1 MTAAALLG
9 RVKKEVVAC
18 APRLSHPATG
28 IMLAIMIVG
37 GVVLRVQNVGYPFHF
52 GFDEH
57 QYVNAAHQFLTGG
70 TDPECCHP
78 PLSKLL
84 VGVGMVLLGNN
95 PEGWRFMPLVFGLQ
109 SIVLAFLMARS
120 LFDDRRAGWLAA
132 AFMSADGF
140 YLTYSRS
147 GLGDILLSCLMQ
159 WAVFAAI
166 ASRGWAGVITCAVL
180 IGLAASIKWVGLL
193 AGLAAVLAIL
203 LLRRVP
209 WYTIAAF
216 ALVPVVHLLVWMLGL
231 YMIGLPN
238 DPLSVWKTIMI
249 RKSIHL
255 GFPHH
260 SNPLESSWYTWLV
273 MYHPLVIKSATAGG
287 KVRLAASVANPVF
300 LYAFNACLLGLPL
313 LGGAAAL
320 SRRWRERWKTWF
332 DEHSTKAVAIL
343 LASWLSAMLLWMS
356 GKIVTYWY
364 HYLTAWGFGL
374 ILVGGVVSR
383 LDRRHPKLAM
393 VFVLAS
399 LAVAIFLAPVWAEF
413 PTSQAGAHLRLP
425 FWR

>member
-9 RVKKEVVAC
+9 RVKKAVVAFG
-18 APRLSHPATG
+18 PRLSHPATG

-70 TDPECCHP
+70 ADPECCHP

-95 PEGWRFMPLVFGLQ
+95 PEGWRFMPLVFGLH

-120 LFDDRRAGWLAA
+120 LFEDRRAGWLAA
-132 AFMSADGF
+132 AFMAADGF
-140 YLTYSRS
+140 YLSYSRS
-147 GLGDILLSCLMQ
+147 GLGDIFLSCLMQ

-166 ASRGWAGVITCAVL
+166 AARGWAGVVTCAVL

-193 AGLAAVLAIL
+193 AGLAACLAIV

-209 WYTIAAF
+209 WYSMASF

-238 DPLSVWKTIMI
+238 DPLSVWKTIMV
-249 RKSIHL
+249 RQSIHL
-255 GFPHH
+255 GFVHH
-260 SNPLESSWYTWLV
+260 TNPLESSWYTWLV
-273 MYHPLVIKSATAGG
+273 MYHPLVVKSATVGG
-287 KVRLAASVANPVF
+287 NVRLAASVANPVL
-300 LYAFNACLLGLPL
+300 LYAADVCLLALPL

-320 SRRWRERWKTWF
+320 SRRWRERWKGWF
-332 DEHSTKAVAIL
+332 DERSTKALAIL
-343 LASWLSAMLLWMS
+343 GAAWLSAMLLWMT

-364 HYLTAWGFGL
+364 HYLSAWGFAI
-374 ILVGGVVSR
+374 ILVAGVASQ
-383 LDRRHPKLAM
+383 LDRRHPKKVML
-393 VFVLAS
+393 FVLAS
-399 LAVAIFLAPVWAEF
+399 LAVAIYLAPVWAEL
-413 PTSQAGAHLRLP
+413 PISRSGAHLRLP